1 MWRIPKTITEHQFK
15 ALLANIRSRKSKL
28 GAKLMFYCGLRVSE
42 VCNLKKKHIDLSK
55 RRLFVE
61 KGKNLKNRYVPIPG
75 HLLPEL
81 RDFPEEG
88 LGISRFAFHKAI
100 QRAGKK
106 IGLDIHPHIL
116 RHSYA
121 TRLLDK
127 GLTIREV
134 QYLLGHSDVSTT
146 QVYTHVS
153 LRDIQE
159 KMDKLGI

>member
-1 MWRIPKTITEHQFK
+1 M
-15 ALLANIRSRKSKL
+15 RSKKSKL
-28 GAKLMFYCGLRVSE
+28 AAKLMFYCGLRVSE
-42 VCNLKKKHIDLSK
+42 VCNLRKHHIDLSK

-75 HLLPEL
+75 FLLPEL

-88 LGISRFAFHKAI
+88 LGISRFAIHKAI

-106 IGLDIHPHIL
+106 LGLDIHPHVL

-121 TRLLDK
+121 TTLLDK
-127 GLTIREV
+127 GFTIREV
-134 QYLLGHSDVSTT
+134 QYLLGHSNVNTT

-153 LRDIQE
+153 MKDIQE
-159 KMDKLGI
+159 KMERLIG